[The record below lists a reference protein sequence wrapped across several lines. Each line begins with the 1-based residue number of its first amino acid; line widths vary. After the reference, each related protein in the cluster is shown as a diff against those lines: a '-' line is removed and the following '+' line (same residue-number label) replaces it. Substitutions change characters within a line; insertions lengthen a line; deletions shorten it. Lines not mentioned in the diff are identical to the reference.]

1 MMTRAGRRAGFE
13 AQLKTLEDIVA
24 KLEDG
29 SLPLE
34 ESLAI
39 FEKGIR
45 LSRELQS
52 SLQQA
57 SMRVTRLL
65 ETEPPREAPLEEGEE
80 EPEPPSETGPRS

>member
-1 MMTRAGRRAGFE
+1 MTRAGKKTGFE
-13 AQLKTLEDIVA
+13 AQLKALENIVA

-34 ESLAI
+34 ESLAL
-39 FEKGIR
+39 FEKGIH

-52 SLQQA
+52 SLQDA

-65 ETEPPREAPLEEGEE
+65 ETEPPREVPLAEGEE
-80 EPEPPSETGPRS
+80 EPEQPSETGPRP